1 MVPMAS
7 LNACKHLGRELVGR
21 LQDGLSRQCS
31 TGSGGTDQVCQAQAF
46 NHTQFERSLAQHAC
60 AWASNGSQLI
70 SAMWLLLK
78 VGMSGRCFVS
88 VIVIGCSCIVLSLWA
103 WL

>member
-7 LNACKHLGRELVGR
+7 LTACKHLGRELVGR
-21 LQDGLSRQCS
+21 LQDGLSGHCG

-46 NHTQFERSLAQHAC
+46 NHTQFERSLANTRVHGLPTAASSSALCGCFSKLAC
-60 AWASNGSQLI
+60 PTG
-70 SAMWLLLK
+70 
-78 VGMSGRCFVS
+78 GFVS